1 MGKQYKAT
9 EYQDELGK
17 WHVGEYSDLA
27 HYSNGW
33 WVPARF
39 LNISL
44 EDWVLMLVNE
54 FNAHITRFIP
64 ECPTPDKIS
73 LLLYEW
79 DNHADA
85 HRFLL
90 WLNRQARNQN
100 WTF

>member
-1 MGKQYKAT
+1 MARPYKAT
-9 EYQDELGK
+9 EYQDAIGK

-39 LNISL
+39 LGISL
-44 EDWVLMLVNE
+44 EDWVLKLKNE
-54 FNAHITRFIP
+54 FHATITAFY
-64 ECPTPDKIS
+64 PTTPCGVS

-79 DNHADA
+79 GNYADA
-85 HRFLL
+85 HKFLL
-90 WLNRQARNQN
+90 WLNKQARDHH